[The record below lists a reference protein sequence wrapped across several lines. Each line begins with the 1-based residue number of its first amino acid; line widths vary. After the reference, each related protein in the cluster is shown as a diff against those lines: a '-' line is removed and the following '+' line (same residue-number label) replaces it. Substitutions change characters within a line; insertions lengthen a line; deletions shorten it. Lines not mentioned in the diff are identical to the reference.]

1 MFVRKGAKMRK
12 LLIVIATL
20 CVTALSGVAQEATTN
35 DVIVVCPINGMID
48 DGVAVLVARAVRE
61 AAGAKAI
68 IFEVDTPGGLVDSAI
83 QITKSIDAAQCPT
96 VAYIKGMGAIS
107 AGALISFSCESMV
120 MAPDTNIGAAT
131 PVTITAEGMLPTGE
145 KEVSFMRAKMRA
157 LAEHNGYN
165 PAVAEAMVDKDIE
178 LRGRRKADGTLDIF
192 SVYREPRTNLVD
204 VAQKVVSDPEEFLKK
219 LIENQVKT
227 PNPAEPPTE
236 KPANQATPTPEA
248 SQNDGN
254 TAYPGSEIIKPSGK
268 LLTLTPSEAM
278 RYGLIRETVLSRSQV
293 IGLYDWNDSEVH
305 AVEMTWSEA
314 LFRWLRNPL
323 VAGLLLMFG
332 VAGLYIEIKTP
343 GVVLPGVLGGICL
356 ALFFGAHFL
365 IGASDWIGIVLVV
378 AGITLILSE
387 IFIFPGT
394 LLLGGIGILCVLA
407 GIFFALTNGGLPEY
421 SWDYMRWNKAF
432 MTLTVAAFSSMI
444 VIGIARYY
452 LPKTP
457 IYGAFVQKHEQRS
470 TEGYTVQTD
479 QEEVVALGLEGVAA
493 SMLRPAGRGRFG
505 GKLYSVMTRGEFI
518 AEGDPIV
525 IIKVDENR
533 YIVTKQGDEAKS

>member
-1 MFVRKGAKMRK
+1 MFIPKGAKMCK
-12 LLIVIATL
+12 LTIFITICLVVVSAT
-20 CVTALSGVAQEATTN
+20 AQESPTR
-35 DVIVVCPINGMID
+35 DVVVVCPINGMID

-83 QITKSIDAAQCPT
+83 QITKSIDAAPCPT

-107 AGALISFSCESMV
+107 AGALISFSCKSMV

-178 LRGRRKADGTLDIF
+178 LRGRPKADGTLEIF
-192 SVYREPRTNLVD
+192 SVYREPKTSLAD

-219 LIENQVKT
+219 LIEGQTKA
-227 PNPAEPPTE
+227 PAPAESPKDKAP
-236 KPANQATPTPEA
+236 NQPVLTPEA
-248 SQNDGN
+248 PKTGSDSPF
-254 TAYPGSEIIKPSGK
+254 PGSEVLKPSGK
-268 LLTLTPSEAM
+268 LLTLTPSEAL
-278 RYGLIRETVLSRSQV
+278 RYGLIRETVLSRSQLMGV
-293 IGLYDWNDSEVH
+293 YGWNEVQTH
-305 AVEMTWSEA
+305 AIEMTWSEA

-332 VAGLYIEIKTP
+332 VAGIYIEIKTP

-365 IGASDWIGIVLVV
+365 IGASDWIGVALVV
-378 AGITLILSE
+378 TGIVLILSE
-387 IFIFPGT
+387 IFVFPGT
-394 LLLGGIGILCVLA
+394 LLLGGIGILCVLG
-407 GIFFALTNGGLPEY
+407 GIFFALTNVIIPQY
-421 SWDYMRWNKAF
+421 SWDYARLNNACL
-432 MTLTVAAFSSMI
+432 TLVVAAASLTIF
-444 VIGIARYY
+444 IAAAWRF

-457 IYGAFVQKHEQRS
+457 IYRAIVQTHAQQSEA
-470 TEGYTVQTD
+470 GYTVQTD
-479 QEEVVALGLEGVAA
+479 QEEAAALGLEGVAA
-493 SMLRPAGRGRFG
+493 SMLRPAGRGIFG
-505 GKLYSVMTRGEFI
+505 GKFYSVMTRGEFI

-525 IIKVDENR
+525 IIQVDENR
-533 YIVTKQGDEAKS
+533 YIVAKQGDNAKS